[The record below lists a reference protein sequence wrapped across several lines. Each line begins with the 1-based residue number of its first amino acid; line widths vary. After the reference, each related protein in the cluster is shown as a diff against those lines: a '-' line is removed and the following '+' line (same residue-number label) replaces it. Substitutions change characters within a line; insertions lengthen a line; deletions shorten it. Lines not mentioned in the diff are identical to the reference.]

1 MPPGFVLLANLAVG
15 ALLVAVA
22 GTSRL
27 ARVPVRRSLSLASL
41 PLLIAA
47 VLSVYV
53 FGDDNYRGNGISRSQ
68 GGARGAL
75 GSMFVLTVALMAV
88 CAAGLRVLARK
99 NDCFGSA
106 RQNDGQASTD
116 PRQPAPAN
124 EALLRTRPQT
134 PSLPFRFR
142 KSASTGESR
151 RSAIREDVV
160 GHHDHRHRH
169 RFRGRLNS
177 GSARRIRGRGSGR
190 HP

>member
-68 GGARGAL
+68 GRARGAL
-75 GSMFVLTVALMAV
+75 GSMFVLSVALMAV
-88 CAAGLRVLARK
+88 CAAGLVYAGLGAKERLFRVAAFAGGLTSLVLLTATIIG
-99 NDCFGSA
+99 F
-106 RQNDGQASTD
+106 T
-116 PRQPAPAN
+116 AN
-124 EALLRTRPQT
+124 
-134 PSLPFRFR
+134 
-142 KSASTGESR
+142 
-151 RSAIREDVV
+151 
-160 GHHDHRHRH
+160 
-169 RFRGRLNS
+169 
-177 GSARRIRGRGSGR
+177 
-190 HP
+190 